1 MGNVT
6 TVVVTRNCR
15 ATLLRTLARHE
26 PPVIVVDNGSRD
38 GSTQAVRRDFPDVKV
53 LALPAD
59 FGIQAYNLG
68 ARAARTRYVA
78 FSDDASWW
86 ERDGLER
93 ASQLL
98 AEDPTIGMLAGSVF
112 TPPEGSTDRLAHL
125 PERFETGRAAAPAAP
140 VLGFVDCFCLVRR
153 QPFLDVGGFDNV
165 AGFGAVQQR
174 VALDMA
180 DAGWAVRFRADFV
193 VWQARRSSARSR
205 IRGVR
210 DDVLTALMRRPMRV
224 ALKRARGHLKDG
236 IIGWSGVSCALS
248 RLPLALHRRRLLSM
262 RMELRAQA
270 LDADRWGT
278 SRS

>member
-1 MGNVT
+1 
-6 TVVVTRNCR
+6 
-15 ATLLRTLARHE
+15 
-26 PPVIVVDNGSRD
+26 VVDNASCD
-38 GSTQAVRRDFPDVKV
+38 GSTQAVRRDFPEVKV

-59 FGIQAYNLG
+59 FGVQAYNVG
-68 ARAARTRYVA
+68 ARAAQTRYVA

-98 AEDPTIGMLAGSVF
+98 ADDPTIGMLAGSVCA
-112 TPPEGSTDRLAHL
+112 PLEGSMDRLDEAS
-125 PERFETGRAAAPAAP
+125 ERFEASRAAAPGTP

-193 VWQARRSSARSR
+193 VWQARRSTVRSR
-205 IRGVR
+205 IRRVR

-224 ALKRARGHLKDG
+224 ALTRTRGHLKRG
-236 IIGWSGVSCALS
+236 VIGWSGVSWALS
-248 RLPLALHRRRLLSM
+248 RLPFALRRRRLLSM
-262 RMELRAQA
+262 RIELRARA
-270 LDADRWGT
+270 LEAGRCSAGT
-278 SRS
+278 RS